1 MKVDDF
7 ILLRK
12 LACFLIIAPFLLI
25 TKTVP
30 DPELP
35 SIVKEEAKVVEDTI
49 VVEENVISSIEEEVA
64 PIKEE
69 PISIKKEVIPITTEI
84 SRTNSVSRSGI
95 NRENSLIEGKE
106 EVLDNFGFPLHI
118 EYIVSSNYGYRGKE
132 FHTGVDMAVP
142 LGTEIY
148 APYDGTVIEL
158 QSKNTG
164 YGNLII
170 IEHEGGVFTY
180 YAHLSAFEVELEDTV
195 TKDELIGYVGSTGRS
210 TGPHLHYEIRIDEKT
225 INPLKTSK

>member
-12 LACFLIIAPFLLI
+12 LACFLIIAPFLLV
-25 TKTVP
+25 TKTLP

-35 SIVKEEAKVVEDTI
+35 SVIKEEVKVVENT
-49 VVEENVISSIEEEVA
+49 VSLIEEEA
-64 PIKEE
+64 IPIKEE
-69 PISIKKEVIPITTEI
+69 PISIKKEAISNTTKT

-95 NRENSLIEGKE
+95 NRENSIIEGKE
-106 EVLDNFGFPLHI
+106 EVLDDFGFPLHI

-148 APYDGTVIEL
+148 APYDGIVIEL

-195 TKDELIGYVGSTGRS
+195 SKDELIGYVGSTGRS

-225 INPLKTSK
+225 INPLKTRM